1 MKCIQQKFF
10 LFSRKRQAKDQWLF
24 SLRAFQTFPPFGM
37 IRKLIYPMIA
47 KKTPPYVY
55 YVSYLLERITI
66 SATQPDSDVS
76 IEGKA

>member
-1 MKCIQQKFF
+1 
-10 LFSRKRQAKDQWLF
+10 
-24 SLRAFQTFPPFGM
+24 M